1 MRTIVNR
8 LHRKLNRTIGR
19 GAVYAAV
26 VAAIAVFALPGA
38 ANAAGDDYYVGCG
51 DWGTSCQTG
60 VAAGLVEGNCMT
72 SSAAFASTQMC
83 VKYDGDYVYV
93 YDGQADGYAAMA
105 YVSTRE
111 GEIQGRYCRNNHG
124 YGTTARCNF
133 DWVEDTDHF
142 VQAGYK
148 IDYATEAP
156 LQTLWEW
163 SGK

>member
-1 MRTIVNR
+1 MRIIIEPMR
-8 LHRKLNRTIGR
+8 RSLNRAFARI
-19 GAVYAAV
+19 ALLLAAV
-26 VAAIAVFALPGA
+26 AVAVIALPSA
-38 ANAAGDDYYVGCG
+38 AMADEYYYRACAYT
-51 DWGTSCQTG
+51 WYNCQTG
-60 VAAGLVEGNCMT
+60 VTGYIAEGDCGTANSYHHKT
-72 SSAAFASTQMC
+72 YVC
-83 VKYDGDYVYV
+83 VDYDGDYVYV

-105 YVSTRE
+105 YVSTRA

-124 YGTTARCNF
+124 YGTMARCNF